1 MKWTKEKDEEL
12 IEMVNNGMRYPVIAE
27 SFGVTLKSI
36 KNRTYRL
43 KIKPVY
49 YEKIICKCCGNEF
62 EGLISES
69 RLFCSKSC
77 SVTFNNKDRIVSE
90 EQKEKVR
97 LKLLKPKKIK
107 PIELR
112 SCRFCGEKKI
122 DKKHKIICEECKNTF
137 YKFYKPLCNFDFNIM
152 DYSNKFDLSLVEQH
166 GWYSPINKRNNLNG
180 VSKDHMYSV
189 RDGFINNI
197 EPEIIKHPANCK
209 LLLHNDNNRK
219 NYNSSITID
228 DLIERIKNW

>member
-1 MKWTKEKDEEL
+1 
-12 IEMVNNGMRYPVIAE
+12 
-27 SFGVTLKSI
+27 
-36 KNRTYRL
+36 
-43 KIKPVY
+43 
-49 YEKIICKCCGNEF
+49 
-62 EGLISES
+62 
-69 RLFCSKSC
+69 
-77 SVTFNNKDRIVSE
+77 
-90 EQKEKVR
+90 
-97 LKLLKPKKIK
+97 
-107 PIELR
+107 
-112 SCRFCGEKKI
+112 
-122 DKKHKIICEECKNTF
+122 
-137 YKFYKPLCNFDFNIM
+137 M

-219 NYNSSITID
+219 NYTSSITID